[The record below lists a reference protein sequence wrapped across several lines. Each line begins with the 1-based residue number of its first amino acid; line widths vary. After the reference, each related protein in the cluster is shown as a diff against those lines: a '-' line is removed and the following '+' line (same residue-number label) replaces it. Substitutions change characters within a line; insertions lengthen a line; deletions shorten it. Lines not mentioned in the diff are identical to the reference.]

1 MAVAAE
7 KNAPIKVIYDPK
19 LLKLSQK
26 SNLMIQ
32 TLPVDP
38 KKTEIRE
45 SNLKESSSPKVVRT
59 NGTKPTFK
67 EQIQA
72 QKAQATPPPSQ
83 SKPEEVITQ

>member
-1 MAVAAE
+1 
-7 KNAPIKVIYDPK
+7 
-19 LLKLSQK
+19 
-26 SNLMIQ
+26 MIQ

-45 SNLKESSSPKVVRT
+45 SNLKESSSPMVVKT

-72 QKAQATPPPSQ
+72 QNAQATPPPPQ
-83 SKPEEVITQ
+83 SKLEEVITQ